1 MTTLSTTGVNWFIHE
16 TDQNGNMNVEEI
28 DQKREKE
35 DRKAKQNM
43 LKINSCTENDCNYE
57 NQELCL
63 SGLLHTFEKILP
75 YNFDKTGYSRTLDFI
90 SKCFKRK
97 SFHFN

>member
-16 TDQNGNMNVEEI
+16 TDQNINMNVEEI
-28 DQKREKE
+28 DQINEKE

-43 LKINSCTENDCNYE
+43 LKINSCTENDFNYE
-57 NQELCL
+57 ELCL

-75 YNFDKTGYSRTLDFI
+75 YNFEKTGNSP
-90 SKCFKRK
+90 CFQLFLPL
-97 SFHFN
+97 S